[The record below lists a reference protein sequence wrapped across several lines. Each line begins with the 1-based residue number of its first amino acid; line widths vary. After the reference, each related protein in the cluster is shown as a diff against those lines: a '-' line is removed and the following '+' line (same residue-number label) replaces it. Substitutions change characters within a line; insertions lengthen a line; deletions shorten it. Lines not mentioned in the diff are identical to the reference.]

1 MAAISIK
8 TLGCM
13 GTPPP
18 CFQRETIFVTSCL
31 LDFLAPMGAK
41 SFLYEMTPFHMGGNE
56 NNRVASP
63 ESVLIHLNFE
73 TSKEHKHR
81 RLNLGP

>member
-1 MAAISIK
+1 M
-8 TLGCM
+8 
-13 GTPPP
+13 
-18 CFQRETIFVTSCL
+18 TSCL

-41 SFLYEMTPFHMGGNE
+41 SFLYEMTPFYMGGNNE

-73 TSKEHKHR
+73 ISKEHKHR
-81 RLNLGP
+81 RLKLALKY